1 MITRISLLISL
12 SVLFS
17 AALQAQEA
25 FLVKEAQRP
34 LSVSTLPGGIKASV
48 EGIFNYDLNT
58 VAALRLGYI
67 QDDGVQLPGEPGKRA
82 HFKSE
87 GIKNSMSSTVAPYY
101 LTNVNDLHGTYY
113 SVTASLRKDFNNGLS
128 LMAAYTRSD
137 SKSIQEGYGDQ
148 VSSLFAGGN
157 YSVNGANKPEL
168 GHSAFVTPNRVI
180 ANISYRIP
188 EGKHLPVS
196 NEGGSLNLM
205 YIPTDAELAQMTF
218 KDEEN
223 KAAFKKFI
231 EDDSYLSSHRGQY
244 SERGAK
250 VAPWQNR
257 INLKVAQDFI
267 IDIAG
272 KPTTLQIGADLN
284 NVANLLN
291 SNWGLTKQVSSEN
304 ILEISKADAT
314 GIYTFNAPTVQNY
327 RSTFNTWQLL
337 LSARLF
343 F

>member
-1 MITRISLLISL
+1 MRTFNFNFNRNQSSIYYCNGWC
-12 SVLFS
+12 
-17 AALQAQEA
+17 
-25 FLVKEAQRP
+25 
-34 LSVSTLPGGIKASV
+34 STDV
-48 EGIFNYDLNT
+48 
-58 VAALRLGYI
+58 
-67 QDDGVQLPGEPGKRA
+67 
-82 HFKSE
+82 
-87 GIKNSMSSTVAPYY
+87 
-101 LTNVNDLHGTYY
+101 
-113 SVTASLRKDFNNGLS
+113 
-128 LMAAYTRSD
+128 
-137 SKSIQEGYGDQ
+137 
-148 VSSLFAGGN
+148 GN
-157 YSVNGANKPEL
+157 YSYTRYSYVL
-168 GHSAFVTPNRVI
+168 GKLT
-180 ANISYRIP
+180 
-188 EGKHLPVS
+188 G
-196 NEGGSLNLM
+196 EGGSNNLM